1 MDRSGQTLKHAFC
14 CQVGKSRMQ
23 FAELIDLDIE
33 VADMLYSAY
42 ALDQSNYGAL
52 VSGVSEYEVP
62 FIDMFLFIYDQKE
75 SGNITL
81 DDDLEETLTD
91 AYSQICIA
99 KDQLLGEDN
108 SRFVLELNV
117 PYEGEETTAALDQ
130 IRNTVAKVL

>member
-1 MDRSGQTLKHAFC
+1 MLNLPIQNYRVLKKDIGHLDNEIFL
-14 CQVGKSRMQ
+14 QVTQPMGYIMFSTPQDHR
-23 FAELIDLDIE
+23 LIYLDIE

-42 ALDQSNYGAL
+42 ALDQSDYGAL

-91 AYSQICIA
+91 AYSQICIVYLPVRRSA
-99 KDQLLGEDN
+99 G
-108 SRFVLELNV
+108 
-117 PYEGEETTAALDQ
+117 
-130 IRNTVAKVL
+130 TVGCNDSG

>member
-1 MDRSGQTLKHAFC
+1 MPPAGLHRLTDKLTPR
-14 CQVGKSRMQ
+14 Q

-42 ALDQSNYGAL
+42 ALDQSDYGAL

-81 DDDLEETLTD
+81 DDDLE
-91 AYSQICIA
+91 Y
-99 KDQLLGEDN
+99 KRRG
-108 SRFVLELNV
+108 
-117 PYEGEETTAALDQ
+117 G
-130 IRNTVAKVL
+130 